1 MTPWLRTLLASAPRR
16 AALLSLS
23 FAPLG
28 ITVPSRAAEPSA
40 KAQAAA
46 HFERGVELAKEAAY
60 AEALI
65 EFSRAYEL
73 SPHYSTLYNIA
84 QAYVGLGKPVQA
96 VDTLKRYL
104 AEGGA
109 QIGIDRRRAVEAE
122 LVKQFARTAT
132 LDIQVDGSVAA
143 NAEVS
148 VDGEVVGRAPLPR
161 PVRVAIGVHRVSV
174 RAENG
179 ATSEQNIT
187 VAGEEQHTLRFE
199 LTPRAT
205 SPHTTSPA
213 ASPATSLGWLHVTCA
228 AAGVRVSVDGTEVGV
243 TPLRAP
249 LALAAGAHRIL
260 FRASDRPEAAR
271 NVSLAPA
278 TTAELDCGFVALR
291 GESNHSGAQK
301 TWGYVLGAV
310 GIGLGA
316 ATVAHFAWN
325 YGRYNDWND
334 ERDAYLAAPS
344 RDKRLHANALGTS
357 IERASAVT
365 IVLGVGA
372 GLALGAGTLLIV
384 TDTSSSKGPRASLS
398 FRGSF

>member
-1 MTPWLRTLLASAPRR
+1 MLAS
-16 AALLSLS
+16 LSL
-23 FAPLG
+23 APLS
-28 ITVPSRAAEPSA
+28 VALPSRAAEPSV
-40 KAQAAA
+40 KAQASA

-96 VDTLKRYL
+96 VDALKRYL

-132 LDIQVDGSVAA
+132 LTIEVDAA

-148 VDGEVVGRAPLPR
+148 IDGEVVGQSPLSA
-161 PVRVAIGVHRVSV
+161 PVRVAIGVHRVSA
-174 RAENG
+174 RLENG
-179 ATSEQNIT
+179 VTREQSIT
-187 VAGEEQHTLRFE
+187 VAGEEQHTLRLE
-199 LTPRAT
+199 LTPGAPSL
-205 SPHTTSPA
+205 SPRPA
-213 ASPATSLGWLHVTCA
+213 STEPPRGWLHITCA
-228 AAGVRVSVDGTEVGV
+228 VPNVRVSADDADLGV
-243 TPLRAP
+243 TPLPAP
-249 LALAAGAHRIL
+249 LALSAGVHRVR
-260 FRASDRPEAAR
+260 FRDAGHPETPR
-271 NVSLAPA
+271 SVTIAPA
-278 TTAELDCGFVALR
+278 TTAELDCGFAPAAP
-291 GESNHSGAQK
+291 SQHAGAQK

-310 GIGLGA
+310 GLGLGA

-334 ERDAYLAAPS
+334 ERDAYAAAPS
-344 RDKRLHANALGTS
+344 AEKRLHANALGAS

-365 IVLGVGA
+365 IVLGVSA
-372 GLALGAGTLLIV
+372 GLALGTGTLLV
-384 TDTSSSKGPRASLS
+384 LTDASSAQGPGARLS
-398 FRGSF
+398 FHSSF